1 MVKGAVTGARAP
13 RCRYGRSMSHIHF
26 ERSLALSYA
35 VPATRAGVTAL
46 LTLDDRLA
54 AILRTTR
61 EPLVGQMR
69 LTWWYE
75 ALGRLDVAPAPAE
88 PVLAALQSSVLPGGV
103 SGAMLATLTDGWEVL
118 LEPVLDATAIE
129 RFAQDRG
136 RRLFELAAVLLAVD
150 DVRIGKAGEGWALVD
165 LSRRLSD
172 AAARDAARSSAITS
186 LDEALTGRWQSR
198 ARALGAL
205 ALTAR
210 FDVAASPPPPGSPK
224 RVGRLA
230 WHRLTGY

>member
-1 MVKGAVTGARAP
+1 MVKTAQMIGDAAGLARA
-13 RCRYGRSMSHIHF
+13 S
-26 ERSLALSYA
+26 ERGLALRYA
-35 VPATRAGVTAL
+35 PAATYLAL
-46 LTLDDRLA
+46 DSLLALDDTLA
-54 AILRTTR
+54 AIVRTTR

-75 ALGRLDVAPAPAE
+75 ALGKLDDAPAPAE
-88 PVLAALQSSVLPGGV
+88 PVLAALQRSVLPGGV

-118 LEPVLDATAIE
+118 LEPVLDTTAIE
-129 RFAQDRG
+129 RFARDRG
-136 RRLFELAAVLLAVD
+136 RRLFELLAILLSVNDARV
-150 DVRIGKAGEGWALVD
+150 GKAGEGWALAD

-172 AAARDAARSSAITS
+172 AATRNVARSSAIAS
-186 LDEALTGRWQSR
+186 LDEALRGWWPSR
-198 ARALGAL
+198 ARMLGAL

-210 FDVAASPPPPGSPK
+210 FDVAAASPPPGSPK